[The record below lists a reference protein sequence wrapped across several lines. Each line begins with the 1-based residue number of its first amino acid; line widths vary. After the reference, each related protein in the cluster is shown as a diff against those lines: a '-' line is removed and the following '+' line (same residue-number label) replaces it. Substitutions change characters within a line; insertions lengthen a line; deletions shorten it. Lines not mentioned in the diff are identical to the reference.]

1 MIVFKMKFD
10 ILFFNSFEEF
20 FIYILIK
27 LFIFRFDHYV
37 NNDYQNSSFLSFL
50 PNSIT
55 LVSFTWDMILYII
68 QWHNKNKNVYAFKIK
83 LLNEFIIFKLI
94 FLDLTFKQKLVQWSE
109 SSMCLNGVLNK
120 YSLKYFIFKHQVNIN
135 CNLISN
141 MHRDFIWSDKPY

>member
-1 MIVFKMKFD
+1 MEFN

-37 NNDYQNSSFLSFL
+37 NHNNQNSSFLSLL
-50 PNSIT
+50 PYSIS
-55 LVSFTWDMILYII
+55 LVSFTWNMILYII
-68 QWHNKNKNVYAFKIK
+68 QWHYKNKNVYAFKIK

-141 MHRDFIWSDKPY
+141 MHRDFIWSNKPN